1 MKKIL
6 NIEKCL
12 YIIFFLTFILGLYIF
27 IISPIKTSIA
37 SILILIISLL
47 IIISLAILL
56 FIFNN
61 MKNNNNFLQKKRN
74 KKIYTTFLF
83 LLFVISF
90 FQLMIFFICAARY
103 NYHYKNLWKDEY
115 LYKYDKLLFGWL
127 FKDGQLALTLDQSK
141 KFNPNTTIHKIIAS
155 LLQICYFCYYLIPY
169 VSIYI
174 INLGKFIYFHYK
186 LNDYKMKKI
195 KIKKIKYEF
204 IYLLNIYI
212 LTYSQVIFINTLVPS
227 ISPRLYLIDK
237 YKNPL
242 KFLGLAEFINKTF
255 QDNNSANS
263 FPSGHVAETFCV
275 ALGFFGLKKKKVGIF
290 LLIMSLLIM
299 ISTIFLRYHYFVDVI
314 MGDIVSFI
322 SFFIVN
328 YIEKKDNFINNN
340 NEIDIENANL
350 FINKILDE
358 NELTNI
364 SV

>member
-1 MKKIL
+1 MKKIF
-6 NIEKCL
+6 NIEKCF
-12 YIIFFLTFILGLYIF
+12 YIIFFLTFLIGLYLF
-27 IISPIKTSIA
+27 IISPFKTSIS
-37 SILILIISLL
+37 SILTLIISLL
-47 IIISLAILL
+47 ILISLAILL

-74 KKIYTTFLF
+74 KKIYIIIFIILIF
-83 LLFVISF
+83 ISF
-90 FQLMIFFICAARY
+90 FQLIIFFLCSSRY
-103 NYHYKNLWKDEY
+103 NYHYKNLWKDKY
-115 LYKYDKLLFGWL
+115 LYKYDKNLLGWL
-127 FKDGQLALTLDQSK
+127 FKDGQLSLTLDKSK
-141 KFNPNTTIHKIIAS
+141 ILNPNTIFHKIIAS
-155 LLQICYFCYYLIPY
+155 ILQICYFCYYLIPY
-169 VSIYI
+169 VFIYI
-174 INLGKFIYFHYK
+174 INIGKIIYFHFK
-186 LNDYKMKKI
+186 VNDYKMKKI
-195 KIKKIKYEF
+195 KIKIIKYEF

-227 ISPRLYLIDK
+227 ISPRLYLK
-237 YKNPL
+237 YKNSL

-263 FPSGHVAETFCV
+263 FPSGHVAETICV

-299 ISTIFLRYHYFVDVI
+299 LSTLFLRYHYFVDVV
-314 MGDIVSFI
+314 MGNIVSFI

-328 YIEKKDNFINNN
+328 YIEKTDNFINKN
-340 NEIDIENANL
+340 NEIDDIENANL